1 MQHPLPTAVAALY
14 VAGGGAIGSV
24 LRYLLTLWLQP
35 LSRGFPVSI
44 LIVNVVGSFAI
55 TSIGAA
61 TMADARYPLSEG
73 WRLAL
78 LVGVCGGFTTFSSFS
93 LQTLDLLRAGFLGRA
108 VANVGLSLALCLGAA
123 TLGYLVGTRVA
134 GT

>member
-1 MQHPLPTAVAALY
+1 MQQPLPIAIAALY
-14 VAGGGAIGSV
+14 VAGGGALGSV
-24 LRYLLTLWLQP
+24 LRYLLTVWLQP

-44 LIVNVVGSFAI
+44 LIVNMVGSFAI

-93 LQTLDLLRAGFLGRA
+93 LQTLDLLRAGFLAGRWRTSA
-108 VANVGLSLALCLGAA
+108 CPSLCAWGRPPSA
-123 TLGYLVGTRVA
+123 TSWARG
-134 GT
+134 

>member
-1 MQHPLPTAVAALY
+1 MLEAAIDPTISENRPPKPADRDQELHV
-14 VAGGGAIGSV
+14 
-24 LRYLLTLWLQP
+24 
-35 LSRGFPVSI
+35 F
-44 LIVNVVGSFAI
+44 
-55 TSIGAA
+55 GAA
-61 TMADARYPLSEG
+61 TFVREGDRVEWGVKDPRRAIVITLADARYPLSEG

-108 VANVGLSLALCLGAA
+108 LANVGLSLALCLGAA
-123 TLGYLVGTRVA
+123 ALGYLVGTRVA